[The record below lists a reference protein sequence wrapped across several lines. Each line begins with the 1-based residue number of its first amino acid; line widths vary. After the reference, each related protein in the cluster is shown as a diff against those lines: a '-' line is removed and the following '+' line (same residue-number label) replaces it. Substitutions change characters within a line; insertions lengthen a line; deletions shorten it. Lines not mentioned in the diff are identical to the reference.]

1 MSEEMKPH
9 AATLD
14 ELEELDMDVFTA
26 EETTGDFMG
35 WRIADDET
43 ADWAVSKIAEERAE
57 YDRIKALADEQI
69 ARIMEKVQ
77 AAERR
82 LENGTSYLTSKLA
95 EYFRTVPHKKTK
107 TTESYRLLSG
117 TLKVKYG
124 GTSMKQDDEKLLEY
138 LKATGNDD
146 MIQTVHKP
154 RWGEFKKRLE
164 IIGGQIVDTTTG
176 EIVEG
181 VEVIERP
188 DNFTVEV

>member
-1 MSEEMKPH
+1 MKPH

-82 LENGTSYLTSKLA
+82 LENGTAYLTSKLA
-95 EYFRTVPHKKTK
+95 EYFHTVPHKKTK

-138 LKATGNDD
+138 LKATGNAD
-146 MIQTVHKP
+146 MIKTTEAPK
-154 RWGEFKKRLE
+154 WGEFKKRLE
-164 IIGGQIVDTTTG
+164 IIGGRIVDTTTG

-181 VEVIERP
+181 VEVIEKP
-188 DNFTVEV
+188 DTFSVDV